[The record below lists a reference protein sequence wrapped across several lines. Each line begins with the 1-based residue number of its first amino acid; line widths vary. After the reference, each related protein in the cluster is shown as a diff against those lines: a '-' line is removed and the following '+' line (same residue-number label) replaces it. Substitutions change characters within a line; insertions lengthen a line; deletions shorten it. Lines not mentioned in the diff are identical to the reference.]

1 MLMCRIV
8 QTGVAGGQGCCA
20 SVGYLTALHGF
31 GTIPRM
37 SNTTEVDEVTP
48 DLRLRRILG
57 ALPAIAIPR
66 MPNRDATLDEI
77 LTILEASI
85 EGNQRVL
92 AEYERDR
99 QELNAL
105 RSDVAAFRRVL
116 GVSA

>member
-1 MLMCRIV
+1 
-8 QTGVAGGQGCCA
+8 
-20 SVGYLTALHGF
+20 
-31 GTIPRM
+31 M

-48 DLRLRRILG
+48 ELRLRRILG

-77 LTILEASI
+77 LPILEASI